1 MNDKAPSAVE
11 HDESVLNSIAEDYWE
26 TMQFSSKYT
35 PVSNMKFVAKQYA
48 EHLTA
53 KLQAENDALR
63 EALQESHELAH
74 QYNCDYLSAMGSCGA
89 VLEPHPLLE
98 QSS

>member
-1 MNDKAPSAVE
+1 MNDKAPIAVE
-11 HDESVLNSIAEDYWE
+11 HDEGYLY
-26 TMQFSSKYT
+26 SKPKTDGPYI
-35 PVSNMKFVAKQYA
+35 SDDDCIEFAKQYA

-63 EALQESHELAH
+63 EALQEFVDRVDSGDVRSVAT
-74 QYNCDYLSAMGSCGA
+74 YAMFKA
-89 VLEPHPLLE
+89 LLE

>member
-1 MNDKAPSAVE
+1 MRS
-11 HDESVLNSIAEDYWE
+11 
-26 TMQFSSKYT
+26 F
-35 PVSNMKFVAKQYA
+35 AKQYA

-63 EALQESHELAH
+63 EALQTVERHKEVYKVFSHEHLMA
-74 QYNCDYLSAMGSCGA
+74 NVGTGTL
-89 VLEPHPLLE
+89 LELIEIRADQIGVNPHPLLE